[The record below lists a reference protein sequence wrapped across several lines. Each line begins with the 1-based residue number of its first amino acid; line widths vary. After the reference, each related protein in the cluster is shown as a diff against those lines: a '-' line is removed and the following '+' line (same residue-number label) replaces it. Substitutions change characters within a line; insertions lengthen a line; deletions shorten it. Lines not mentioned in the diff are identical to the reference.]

1 MAPTSALRVSDCDAW
16 GVAAHVAALA
26 KLEHPDEDEAREILD
41 EALEGQDDPQLQ
53 RLMEI
58 FFRRDSVPEGLRVI
72 PLNVQM
78 VCASK
83 PYRAGSQRRVDSLGR
98 AAG

>member
-1 MAPTSALRVSDCDAW
+1 MARIRREGFDKPPWGYAVEKLRDLEAW

-41 EALEGQDDPQLQ
+41 EALEGQDHTELR

-58 FFRRDSVPEGLRVI
+58 FAAEI
-72 PLNVQM
+72 
-78 VCASK
+78 
-83 PYRAGSQRRVDSLGR
+83 PYRRVSE
-98 AAG
+98 